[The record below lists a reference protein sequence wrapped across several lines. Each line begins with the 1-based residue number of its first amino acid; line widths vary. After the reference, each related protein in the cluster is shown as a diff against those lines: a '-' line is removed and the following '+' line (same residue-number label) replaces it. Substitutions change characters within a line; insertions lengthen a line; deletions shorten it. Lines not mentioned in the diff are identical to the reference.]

1 MRFTL
6 LRDALLGPLQVV
18 QGVVERRQTIPILA
32 NVLLAS
38 QDNILSITATDME
51 VELNA
56 QTSLEDSEDGAITV
70 PARKLIDICRTAPPN
85 TRIEFFTSG
94 SRATIL
100 SGRSRFVLTTL
111 PAADYPSTD
120 SIDELAAIRLEQRV
134 LRRLIELTG
143 FAMAN
148 QDVRYYLNGLL
159 LEFSVSAFRAVATD
173 GHRLAFAEQRMQTSA
188 SDGVQQAIVPRKGIL
203 ELMRILPPGNEEVEL
218 ALSAHAIQARFPSMR
233 FTSKLI
239 DGRYPDYI
247 GVIPDPEVCDKVVL
261 VDRELLRQSL
271 TRAAIL
277 ANEKHRAV
285 RLILGPEGLRIMA
298 KNPEQEEAEEQLEA
312 RYIGEPLEVGF
323 NASYLIEAIGAVP
336 TETVRIYFTEA
347 NSSCLIRPEGR
358 DDCQYVVMPM
368 RL

>member
-1 MRFTL
+1 ML
-6 LRDALLGPLQVV
+6 
-18 QGVVERRQTIPILA
+18 
-32 NVLLAS
+32 
-38 QDNILSITATDME
+38 
-51 VELNA
+51 
-56 QTSLEDSEDGAITV
+56 
-70 PARKLIDICRTAPPN
+70 K
-85 TRIEFFTSG
+85 
-94 SRATIL
+94 
-100 SGRSRFVLTTL
+100 TL
-111 PAADYPSTD
+111 PAADYPSSD
-120 SIDELAAIRLEQRV
+120 GFDEVATICLEQSA

-159 LEFSVSAFRAVATD
+159 LELSASGLRAVATD
-173 GHRLAFAEQRMQTSA
+173 GHRLASAEYPMDTRV
-188 SDGVQQAIVPRKGIL
+188 SDGVQQAIVPRKGVL
-203 ELMRILPPGNEEVEL
+203 ELMRILSPGKEKVEL

-239 DGRYPDYI
+239 DGRYPDYV
-247 GVIPDPEVCDKVVL
+247 GVIPDPEMCDKMVFVN
-261 VDRELLRQSL
+261 RELLRQSL

-285 RLILGPEGLRIMA
+285 RLVLGRDGLRIIA

-336 TETVRIYFTEA
+336 TETVQIYFTEA
-347 NSSCLIRPEGR
+347 SSSCLIRPEGR

>member
-1 MRFTL
+1 MQFSL
-6 LRDALLGPLQVV
+6 PRDALLGPLQVV

-32 NVLLAS
+32 NVLLTS
-38 QDNILSITATDME
+38 QDRMLSITATDLE

-56 QTSLEDSEDGAITV
+56 QTRLEDSDDGAITV
-70 PARKLIDICRTAPPN
+70 PARKLIDICRTVPPS

-100 SGRSRFVLTTL
+100 SGRSRFLLTTL

-120 SIDELAAIRLEQRV
+120 RFDSVATIRLEQSV
-134 LRRLIELTG
+134 LRQLIDLTG

-159 LEFSVSAFRAVATD
+159 LELSVSGLRAVATD
-173 GHRLAFAEQRMQTSA
+173 GHRLAFAEHVMETRVSEDVHQ
-188 SDGVQQAIVPRKGIL
+188 VIVPRKGVL
-203 ELMRILPPGNEEVEL
+203 ELMRILTPGSEEVEL
-218 ALSAHAIQARFPSMR
+218 LLSAHAIQVRFASMR

-239 DGRYPDYI
+239 DGRYPDYS
-247 GVIPDPEVCDKVVL
+247 GVIPDPEMCDKMVW
-261 VDRELLRQSL
+261 VDREQLRQSL

-285 RLILGPEGLRIMA
+285 RLILGPEGLRIIA
-298 KNPEQEEAEEQLEA
+298 NNPEQEEAEEQLEA

-323 NASYLIEAIGAVP
+323 NALYLIEAIGAVP
-336 TETVRIYFTEA
+336 TETVRISFTGA
-347 NSSCLIRPEGR
+347 SSSCLIRPEGR

>member
-1 MRFTL
+1 MRFSL
-6 LRDALLGPLQVV
+6 PRDALLGPLQMV

-32 NVLLAS
+32 NILLTS
-38 QDNILSITATDME
+38 QDSLLSITATDME

-56 QTSLEDSEDGAITV
+56 QTSLEDGKDGAITV
-70 PARKLIDICRTAPPN
+70 PARKLIEICRTAPAN
-85 TRIEFFTSG
+85 ARIEFSSSG
-94 SRATIL
+94 NRATIL

-111 PAADYPSTD
+111 PAVDYPSSD
-120 SIDELAAIRLEQRV
+120 SFDDVAAICLEQNA

-159 LEFSVSAFRAVATD
+159 LELSASGLRAVATD
-173 GHRLAFAEQRMQTSA
+173 GHRLAFAEYPMETRV
-188 SDGVQQAIVPRKGIL
+188 SDGIHQAIVPRKGVL
-203 ELMRILPPGNEEVEL
+203 ELMRILSTGKEEVEL

-239 DGRYPDYI
+239 DGRYPDYV
-247 GVIPDPEVCDKVVL
+247 GVIPDPEMCDKMIFVS
-261 VDRELLRQSL
+261 RELLRQSL

-285 RLILGPEGLRIMA
+285 RLVLGSDGLRIIA

-323 NASYLIEAIGAVP
+323 NASYLIEAISAVP
-336 TETVRIYFTEA
+336 AETVQIYFTEA
-347 NSSCLIRPEGR
+347 SSSCLIRPEGR
-358 DDCQYVVMPM
+358 ADCQYVVMPM